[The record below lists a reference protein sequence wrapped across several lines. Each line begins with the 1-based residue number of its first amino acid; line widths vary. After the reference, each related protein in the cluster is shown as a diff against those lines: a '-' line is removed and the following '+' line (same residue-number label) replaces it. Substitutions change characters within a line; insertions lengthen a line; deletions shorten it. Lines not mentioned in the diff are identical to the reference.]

1 MANWRG
7 TCSEHSPHSLARA
20 SLVSFTRSLVLAL
33 AVCLGLSQLT
43 AAAERAGPAHAI
55 AMHGTPKYQP
65 GFRHF
70 DYVNPAAPKGG
81 TLRVAVQG
89 TFDSFNPFI
98 PKGNAGAGN
107 PYESL
112 LASSAD
118 EPFTQY
124 GLIAESIEVPRDR
137 SWAIFTLRPQARW
150 HDGKPI
156 SVDDVIWSLETLKT
170 RGQPFFRFYYGGVA
184 GAEQIGPR
192 QVKFTFSDR
201 GNRELPLIVGQLPIL
216 PKHYWESRDFEKTT
230 LEPPLGSGP
239 YRVTDFE
246 PGRYVVTERVTD
258 YWGAKLPVN
267 VGQNNFD
274 RIRYD
279 YYRDDTVIRQALKA
293 GEIDFRLENQAKAWA
308 LDYDVPAVQRG
319 WLIKEEIRHFSP
331 TGMQAFVYNTR
342 RELFSDRTVREALAY
357 AFDFE
362 WTNRNLFFG
371 QYARTES
378 YFSNSELAAAGLP
391 EGRELNVLDRY
402 RERVPI
408 ELFHRPYKAP
418 STDGSGWPRE
428 NLARAF
434 ALLEEAG
441 WVVRDMKLVNED
453 TGAGFSFEILL
464 VSPAFE
470 RIVLPFVRN
479 LKRLG
484 IDARVRLV
492 DQSQYIN
499 RIRSFDFDMIVSGW
513 GASESP
519 GNEQRSYWT
528 SAAAS
533 SPAASNYAGVNDP
546 VVDELV
552 ELLINAPDRKSLVA
566 RARALDRVLLFGYYV
581 IPQWHLRMQR
591 VLYWDK
597 FSRPEVTPRTGTS
610 IDYWWFDEAK
620 AARLERARNQQPQN
634 TDDDGNNV
642 ISLNLALGII
652 IVLGAIVIIIVR
664 HKFVRHKL
672 ARNKLVKNKPVR
684 N

>member
-7 TCSEHSPHSLARA
+7 TCSEHSPHSLART

-43 AAAERAGPAHAI
+43 AAAERTGPAHAI

-156 SVDDVIWSLETLKT
+156 TVDDVIWSLETLKT

-184 GAEQIGPR
+184 SAEQIGPR

-634 TDDDGNNV
+634 TEDEGSNV
-642 ISLNLALGII
+642 ISLNTALGII

-664 HKFVRHKL
+664 HKL

>member
-7 TCSEHSPHSLARA
+7 TFSEHSPHSLART

-124 GLIAESIEVPRDR
+124 GLIAETIEVPRDR
-137 SWAIFTLRPQARW
+137 SWAVFTLRPQARW

-156 SVDDVIWSLETLKT
+156 TVDDVIWSLETLKT
-170 RGQPFFRFYYGGVA
+170 KGQPFFRFYYGGVA

-634 TDDDGNNV
+634 TEDEGSNV
-642 ISLNLALGII
+642 ISLNTALGII

-664 HKFVRHKL
+664 HKL

>member
-1 MANWRG
+1 MRYWCRPFSKPVSRRAGRRG
-7 TCSEHSPHSLARA
+7 HTGFARHLLIAPVVWLA
-20 SLVSFTRSLVLAL
+20 LVSAS
-33 AVCLGLSQLT
+33 AVM
-43 AAAERAGPAHAI
+43 AAQYTGPRHAI
-55 AMHGTPKYQP
+55 AMHGTPKYPP

-70 DYVNPAAPKGG
+70 DYVNPNAPKGG
-81 TLRVAVQG
+81 TLRIALQG

-98 PKGNAGAGN
+98 PKGNAGAGSAF
-107 PYESL
+107 ESL
-112 LASSAD
+112 LTSSAD
-118 EPFTQY
+118 EPFTEY
-124 GLIAESIEVPRDR
+124 GLIAESIEVPPDR

-156 SVDDVIWSLETLKT
+156 TVEDVIWSLETLKT
-170 RGQPFFRFYYGGVA
+170 KGQPFFRFYYGGVA
-184 GAEQIGPR
+184 KAEQVGAR
-192 QVKFTFSDR
+192 RVKFSFSER

-216 PKHYWESRDFEKTT
+216 PKHYWKSRDFESTT

-239 YRVTDFE
+239 YRVADFE
-246 PGRYVVTERVTD
+246 AGRYVVTERVND
-258 YWGAKLPVN
+258 YWGKDLPVN

-308 LDYDVPAVQRG
+308 LDYDVPAVARG
-319 WLIKEEIRHFSP
+319 LLKKEEIRHFSP

-342 RELFSDRTVREALAY
+342 RDLFSDRKVREALAY

-378 YFSNSELAAAGLP
+378 YFSNSELAATGLP
-391 EGRELNVLDRY
+391 EGRELNMLNRY
-402 RERVPI
+402 RGRIPDEIFVQ
-408 ELFHRPYKAP
+408 PYQAP
-418 STDGSGWPRE
+418 STDGSGWPRQ
-428 NLARAF
+428 NLKSAF
-434 ALLEEAG
+434 ALLDEAG
-441 WVVRDMKLVNED
+441 WVVRDLQLVNKR
-453 TGAGFSFEILL
+453 TGQPFSFEILL

-533 SPAASNYAGVNDP
+533 SPAASNYAGVSDP
-546 VVDELV
+546 VIDELV
-552 ELLINAPDRKSLVA
+552 ELLIAAPDRESLVA

-591 VLYWDK
+591 ILYWDK
-597 FSRPEVTPRTGTS
+597 FSRPDVTPRTGTA

-620 AARLERARNQQPQN
+620 AARLEKARNQQAQSA
-634 TDDDGNNV
+634 DDESDSAV
-642 ISLNLALGII
+642 SLDKVLAVV
-652 IVLGAIVIIIVR
+652 IVLVAIVIVVVR
-664 HKFVRHKL
+664 HQRQRRSK
-672 ARNKLVKNKPVR
+672 A
-684 N
+684 

>member
-7 TCSEHSPHSLARA
+7 TFSEHSPHSLART

-124 GLIAESIEVPRDR
+124 GLIAETIEVPRDR
-137 SWAIFTLRPQARW
+137 SWAVFTLRPQARW

-156 SVDDVIWSLETLKT
+156 TVDDVIWSLETLKT

-634 TDDDGNNV
+634 TEDEGSNV
-642 ISLNLALGII
+642 ISLNTALGII

-664 HKFVRHKL
+664 HKL

>member
-7 TCSEHSPHSLARA
+7 TFSEHSPHSLART

-137 SWAIFTLRPQARW
+137 SWAVFTLRPQARW

-170 RGQPFFRFYYGGVA
+170 KGQPFFRFYYGGVA
-184 GAEQIGPR
+184 SAEQIGPR

-552 ELLINAPDRKSLVA
+552 ELLINAPDRKNLVA

-634 TDDDGNNV
+634 TEDEGSNV
-642 ISLNLALGII
+642 ISLNTALGII

-664 HKFVRHKL
+664 HKL

>member
-7 TCSEHSPHSLARA
+7 TFSEHSPHSLART

-156 SVDDVIWSLETLKT
+156 TVDDVIWSLETLKT

-184 GAEQIGPR
+184 SAEQIGPR

>member
-7 TCSEHSPHSLARA
+7 TFSEHSPHSLART

-156 SVDDVIWSLETLKT
+156 TVDDVIWSLETLKT

-378 YFSNSELAAAGLP
+378 YYSNSELAAAGLP

-552 ELLINAPDRKSLVA
+552 ELLINAPDRKNLVA

-634 TDDDGNNV
+634 TEDEGSNV
-642 ISLNLALGII
+642 ISLNTALGII

-664 HKFVRHKL
+664 HKL

>member
-7 TCSEHSPHSLARA
+7 TFSEHSPHSLART

-124 GLIAESIEVPRDR
+124 GLIAETIEVPRDR

-634 TDDDGNNV
+634 TEDEGSNV
-642 ISLNLALGII
+642 ISLNTALGII

-664 HKFVRHKL
+664 HKL

>member
-7 TCSEHSPHSLARA
+7 TCSEHSPHSLART

-43 AAAERAGPAHAI
+43 AAAERTGPAHAI

-107 PYESL
+107 SYESL

-137 SWAIFTLRPQARW
+137 SWAVFTLRPQARW

-156 SVDDVIWSLETLKT
+156 TVDDVIWSLETLKT

-418 STDGSGWPRE
+418 STDGSGWPRQ

-634 TDDDGNNV
+634 TEDEGSNV
-642 ISLNLALGII
+642 ISLNMALGII

-664 HKFVRHKL
+664 HKL

>member
-7 TCSEHSPHSLARA
+7 TFSEHSPHSLART

-107 PYESL
+107 SYESL

-170 RGQPFFRFYYGGVA
+170 KGQPFFRFYYGGVA

-634 TDDDGNNV
+634 TEDEGSNV
-642 ISLNLALGII
+642 ISLNTALGII

-664 HKFVRHKL
+664 HKL

>member
-7 TCSEHSPHSLARA
+7 TFSEHSPHSLART

-43 AAAERAGPAHAI
+43 AAAERTGPAHAI

-107 PYESL
+107 SYESL

-156 SVDDVIWSLETLKT
+156 TVDDVIWSLETLKT
-170 RGQPFFRFYYGGVA
+170 KGQPFFRFYYGGVA

-552 ELLINAPDRKSLVA
+552 ELLINAPDRKNLVA

-634 TDDDGNNV
+634 TEDEDSNV
-642 ISLNLALGII
+642 ISLNMALGII

>member
-1 MANWRG
+1 MVEWRFSWLEL
-7 TCSEHSPHSLARA
+7 CSESFSRIGV
-20 SLVSFTRSLVLAL
+20 VSFARNLLV
-33 AVCLGLSQLT
+33 
-43 AAAERAGPAHAI
+43 AAAVGVAPSHPVAMAATEQTRPAHAI
-55 AMHGTPKYQP
+55 AMHGTPKYP
-65 GFRHF
+65 PDFPHF
-70 DYVNPAAPKGG
+70 DYVNAAAPKGG
-81 TLRVAVQG
+81 TLRIAVQG

-107 PYESL
+107 SYESL
-112 LASSAD
+112 LTSSAD

-156 SVDDVIWSLETLKT
+156 TVDDVIWSLETLKT
-170 RGQPFFRFYYGGVA
+170 KGQPFFRFYYGGVA
-184 GAEQIGPR
+184 SAEQIGPR
-192 QVKFTFSDR
+192 QVKFTFSDP

-216 PKHYWESRDFEKTT
+216 PKHYWESRDFESTT

-246 PGRYVVTERVTD
+246 PGRYIVTERVTD
-258 YWGAKLPVN
+258 YWGDDLPVN
-267 VGQNNFD
+267 VGQNNFG
-274 RIRYD
+274 RMRYD

-308 LDYDVPAVQRG
+308 LDYDVPAVKRG
-319 WLIKEEIRHFSP
+319 WLNKEEIRHFSP

-342 RELFSDRTVREALAY
+342 RELFSDPKVREALAY

-378 YFSNSELAAAGLP
+378 YFSNSELAAVGLP
-391 EGRELNVLDRY
+391 EGSELKILDRY
-402 RERVPI
+402 RERIPA
-408 ELFHRPYKAP
+408 ELFNQPYRAP
-418 STDGSGWPRE
+418 LTGGSGWPRE

-441 WVVRDMKLVNED
+441 WMVRDMQLVNED
-453 TGAGFSFEILL
+453 SGQGFSFEILL

-470 RIVLPFVRN
+470 RIVLPFARN

-519 GNEQRSYWT
+519 GNEQRGFWT
-528 SAAAS
+528 SAAAD
-533 SPAASNYAGVNDP
+533 SPAAQNYAGVRDP

-552 ELLINAPDRKSLVA
+552 ELLINAPDRESLVA

-597 FSRPEVTPRTGTS
+597 FSRPELTPRTGTS

-620 AARLERARNQQPQN
+620 AARLDKARNEGSQN
-634 TDDDGNNV
+634 VDDESD
-642 ISLNLALGII
+642 SALNLDKALGVI
-652 IVLGAIVIIIVR
+652 IVLAAIVIIVVR
-664 HKFVRHKL
+664 HKRQ
-672 ARNKLVKNKPVR
+672 RRKNKK
-684 N
+684 

>member
-7 TCSEHSPHSLARA
+7 TFSEHSPHSLART

-124 GLIAESIEVPRDR
+124 GLIAETIEVPRDR
-137 SWAIFTLRPQARW
+137 SWAVFTLRPQARW

-156 SVDDVIWSLETLKT
+156 TVDDVIWSLETLKT

-418 STDGSGWPRE
+418 STDGSGWPRQ

-634 TDDDGNNV
+634 TEDEDSNV
-642 ISLNLALGII
+642 ISLNMALGII